1 MFSYEKYKE
10 YPLPRMHLGDIHGGV
25 KPLLGILSNY
35 MCHMLH
41 QSGQNRV
48 CPLENHIPMKLIT
61 LLIRIMDIMG
71 NHHYE
76 V

>member
-1 MFSYEKYKE
+1 
-10 YPLPRMHLGDIHGGV
+10 MHLGDIHGHI
-25 KPLLGILSNY
+25 KSLLGILRIYTCQNI
-35 MCHMLH
+35 LH

-48 CPLENHIPMKLIT
+48 RSLENHIPMKLIT